1 MGSKTV
7 GRKGHEGEK
16 MNNGMHSSKDVNA
29 CANSSVVSTGEGLT
43 LSNEHKKKKTKRH
56 EANGDDVELSAT
68 DTGAVGLDGDI
79 DLSNHEI
86 EKNRKKKKKR
96 KSKKINAESD
106 VVSQKV
112 RKRDKACDGGWEI
125 GASKENLKEG
135 RTGVGEKVS
144 LQKDGKKYME
154 RNFESGVLKYRKKKH
169 KEKKSKDKNENGRN
183 HLDENIMDH
192 DESARMERKQKK
204 QQLIVNLEAKSLKL
218 MAETPGNFSNAIEEN
233 GGNID
238 SGEDENLG
246 AHAFN
251 AEDGRKD
258 EKKRKKRKRDKDV
271 SDTGTMINEINQ
283 KDVGNIMEKVQ
294 HSRKKSKKREKHNV
308 DLAAALQEKMNGK
321 LGSKSNPM
329 GENEGNEYSIEN
341 KVGGGKIEDH
351 TVKKVKKKKK
361 VKSVVNGSE
370 GKGSDREQRMGK
382 GVEGTNP
389 LEKSTLKGTSKRVSF
404 SEEVEVFPL
413 SDDGPSS
420 NTVQKEEM
428 VRGKR
433 FSHEEDEM
441 VKEAVLNYM
450 DAHGLGEEG
459 LQMVLSCKKYPEL
472 KNCWKEIGAALPW
485 RPYLSVYNRAHILF
499 ERDEKGS
506 WTPEEYELVHKFH
519 EKHGSDWKTLA
530 EALGKHRIH
539 VKDTWR
545 RIKVINR
552 RRGKWSQDEYQ
563 NLFDLVN
570 MDLRMKACEE
580 MKSSKHGMLRDNI
593 CWTAISEKL
602 GTRATPMCCMKWYH
616 QLTSPMVAEGKWL
629 DVDDYHLVIAL
640 YNLDACCIEDVD
652 WDNLL
657 DHRSGDL
664 CRKRLNQMVKH
675 IGEHGNKSFADQ
687 VEILIERYCPDVLEA
702 REAYNSIPVVP

>member
-1 MGSKTV
+1 M
-7 GRKGHEGEK
+7 
-16 MNNGMHSSKDVNA
+16 
-29 CANSSVVSTGEGLT
+29 
-43 LSNEHKKKKTKRH
+43 
-56 EANGDDVELSAT
+56 
-68 DTGAVGLDGDI
+68 

-112 RKRDKACDGGWEI
+112 RKRDKACDAGWEI
-125 GASKENLKEG
+125 DASKENLKEG
-135 RTGVGEKVS
+135 RTGVGENVS

-192 DESARMERKQKK
+192 DKSARMERKQKK

-218 MAETPGNFSNAIEEN
+218 MAETPGNFSNAIKEN

-238 SGEDENLG
+238 SGEDENL
-246 AHAFN
+246 A
-251 AEDGRKD
+251 
-258 EKKRKKRKRDKDV
+258 KKRKRDKDV
-271 SDTGTMINEINQ
+271 SDTETMINEINQ

-321 LGSKSNPM
+321 LGNKSNPM

-351 TVKKVKKKKK
+351 TVKKVKKKP
-361 VKSVVNGSE
+361 VVNGSE

-433 FSHEEDEM
+433 FSHEEDVM

-459 LQMVLSCKKYPEL
+459 LQMVLNCKKYPEL

-539 VKDTWR
+539 
-545 RIKVINR
+545 
-552 RRGKWSQDEYQ
+552 WSQDEYE

-570 MDLRMKACEE
+570 VDLRMKACEE
-580 MKSSKHGMLRDNI
+580 MKSSKHGMLGDNI
-593 CWTAISEKL
+593 YWTAISEKL
-602 GTRATPMCCMKWYH
+602 GTRATPMCCMKWHH

-640 YNLDACCIEDVD
+640 
-652 WDNLL
+652 
-657 DHRSGDL
+657 
-664 CRKRLNQMVKH
+664 
-675 IGEHGNKSFADQ
+675 
-687 VEILIERYCPDVLEA
+687 
-702 REAYNSIPVVP
+702 

>member
-1 MGSKTV
+1 MEILRGISDCPIRMCIDPLHMLIV
-7 GRKGHEGEK
+7 EMVSDGPP
-16 MNNGMHSSKDVNA
+16 DVN
-29 CANSSVVSTGEGLT
+29 CCEYGGRFDFEY
-43 LSNEHKKKKTKRH
+43 EHKKKKTKRH

-79 DLSNHEI
+79 DLI
-86 EKNRKKKKKR
+86 
-96 KSKKINAESD
+96 
-106 VVSQKV
+106 SQKV
-112 RKRDKACDGGWEI
+112 RKRDKACDAGWEI

-258 EKKRKKRKRDKDV
+258 ERKRKKRKRDKDV

-283 KDVGNIMEKVQ
+283 KDVGNIMEK
-294 HSRKKSKKREKHNV
+294 ET
-308 DLAAALQEKMNGK
+308 MNGK
-321 LGSKSNPM
+321 LGNKSNPM

-420 NTVQKEEM
+420 NTVQKEEV

-459 LQMVLSCKKYPEL
+459 LQMVLNCKKYPEL

-519 EKHGSDWKTLA
+519 EKTWLIGKLWLKHLA
-530 EALGKHRIH
+530 NTG
-539 VKDTWR
+539 
-545 RIKVINR
+545 
-552 RRGKWSQDEYQ
+552 
-563 NLFDLVN
+563 F
-570 MDLRMKACEE
+570 M
-580 MKSSKHGMLRDNI
+580 
-593 CWTAISEKL
+593 
-602 GTRATPMCCMKWYH
+602 
-616 QLTSPMVAEGKWL
+616 
-629 DVDDYHLVIAL
+629 
-640 YNLDACCIEDVD
+640 
-652 WDNLL
+652 
-657 DHRSGDL
+657 
-664 CRKRLNQMVKH
+664 
-675 IGEHGNKSFADQ
+675 
-687 VEILIERYCPDVLEA
+687 
-702 REAYNSIPVVP
+702 